1 MSKILF
7 VCTANICRSPMAEQF
22 FLQQL
27 INRGLENQ
35 HQVSSAGTW
44 TKEGDPADPVVA
56 RILKNEYE
64 LSLQDHRSKE
74 ITQEIITDKDIIL
87 VMEKSHREALQA
99 EFSEKH
105 DQIFLLSEMVG
116 QDYEIADPYRRS
128 EKKYHIAVNQ
138 IDQIITYGFNEILK
152 KAGRK

>member
-1 MSKILF
+1 MSKVLF

-27 INRGLENQ
+27 RNRQLENQ
-35 HQVSSAGTW
+35 HQASSAGTW
-44 TKEGDPADPVVA
+44 TREDSPADPVVA
-56 RILKNEYE
+56 RILKNEYN
-64 LSLQDHRSKE
+64 LSLQDHRSRE
-74 ITQEIITDKDIIL
+74 ITEKIIADKDIIL

-99 EFSEKH
+99 EFPEKY
-105 DQIFLLSEMVG
+105 DQVFLLSEMVR

-128 EKKYHIAVNQ
+128 EEQYKLTIEQ
-138 IDQIITYGFNEILK
+138 INHIITYGFNEILN